1 MKNIY
6 LTPTKIGEG
15 RLFMDSIDNKLIL
28 KPDNTNIVFKD
39 CEYYNVNII
48 SDEKIKRG
56 DWVLSFL
63 EDESYG
69 TSFKIEE
76 NHFYCGFDFEED
88 LKKIILTTD
97 QELINDGVQA
107 IDDEFLEWF
116 VNNPSCEKVEVV
128 EELNMNGKNGL
139 DRARF
144 IYKIIIPK
152 EESKAQGYICPQ
164 TKNQCDDE
172 CCVSAE
178 DCHIKASIG
187 VLEEPKQ
194 ETLEEA
200 SWKFNPLKKL
210 DGEFLRA
217 AFIKGAKWQAERMY
231 SEEDLRE
238 VFNVARHIGQKN
250 IAYEFDEWFDK
261 HKKKV

>member
-15 RLFMDSIDNKLIL
+15 SLFMDSIDNKLIL

-116 VNNPSCEKVEVV
+116 VKNPNCEEVEVV

-144 IYKIIIPK
+144 VYRINIPK
-152 EESKAQGYICPQ
+152 EEPTMITDWLNEHGNPEISRKVEKEAELKEAAISYAEESCNGQFPIEYAREQ
-164 TKNQCDDE
+164 VVKHTKND
-172 CCVSAE
+172 
-178 DCHIKASIG
+178 
-187 VLEEPKQ
+187 
-194 ETLEEA
+194 
-200 SWKFNPLKKL
+200 
-210 DGEFLRA
+210 
-217 AFIKGAKWQAERMY
+217 FIEGARWQSERMY

-238 VFNVARHIGQKN
+238 AFNVARHIGRKN
-250 IAYEFDEWFDK
+250 IAYEFDEWFNR